1 MNLVKFL
8 KSLLRNYAKC
18 VLTLLIYF
26 GVFTDCLSIILVVPA
41 VSDRRW
47 SSWDYFML
55 WGRADR
61 HLRRGCFQ
69 LFLCV
74 EILQLLLF
82 KTSCFYVIRVWKLFV
97 KPFSHALSEC
107 IDPML
112 GSRLCHLV
120 ANAFVI
126 LIWIKRFC
134 ALWETR
140 THLWASM
147 CWLHAFPSSL
157 MLALVCICWSGKRFE
172 KGLLLRHLRKFRI
185 CQNWVVNLDFVVST
199 S

>member
-47 SSWDYFML
+47 SSWDYFLL
-55 WGRADR
+55 WGRAECR
-61 HLRRGCFQ
+61 LRRSCFQ

-97 KPFSHALSEC
+97 EPFSHALPEC
-107 IDPML
+107 VNPMF

-120 ANAFVI
+120 ANPFVI
-126 LIWIKRFC
+126 LIWIIC
-134 ALWETR
+134 LGALWESG
-140 THLWASM
+140 THLWAGV

-157 MLALVCICWSGKRFE
+157 MLPLVCICWSGKCFK
-172 KGLLLRHLRKFRI
+172 KGLLLGHLRKSRL
-185 CQNWVVNLDFVVST
+185 C
-199 S
+199 